1 MSEIKLSYEGL
12 KTVPN
17 QKAYIVLKK
26 REPQSDKDVRIS
38 DLFKEDI
45 LLAAQDLKDTTF
57 KLYMYLI
64 SNKEGYVGGL
74 SRQDAINK
82 TGISESSYKRGM
94 KELEEKGYFVYTNQ
108 RASGKDGD
116 LPLYHFYARPWG
128 QIDLIK

>member
-17 QKAYIVLKK
+17 QKAYKVVKK
-26 REPQSDKDVRIS
+26 REPQTDKDVRIS

-45 LLAAQDLKDTTF
+45 FLAAQDLKDTTF

-64 SNKEGYVGGL
+64 SNQDSYVAGL

-82 TGISESSYKRGM
+82 TGISESSYKRGI
-94 KELEEKGYFVYTNQ
+94 KELEEKGYFIYTNQ

-116 LPLYHFYARPWG
+116 LPLYNFYARPWG

>member
-17 QKAYIVLKK
+17 QKAYKVIKK
-26 REPQSDKDVRIS
+26 REPQTDKDVRIS

-45 LLAAQDLKDTTF
+45 LLAAQNLKDTTF

-64 SNKEGYVGGL
+64 SNRDGYVAGL

-82 TGISESSYKRGM
+82 TGISESSYKRGI
-94 KELEEKGYFVYTNQ
+94 KELEEKGYFIYTNL
-108 RASGKDGD
+108 RATGKDGD
-116 LPLYHFYARPWG
+116 LPLYNFYARPWG

>member
-1 MSEIKLSYEGL
+1 MSEIKLTYEGL

-17 QKAYIVLKK
+17 QKAYIVIKK

-82 TGISESSYKRGM
+82 TGISESSYKRGI
-94 KELEEKGYFVYTNQ
+94 KELEEKGYFIYTNL
-108 RASGKDGD
+108 RATGKDGD
-116 LPLYHFYARPWG
+116 LPLYNFYARPWG

>member
-17 QKAYIVLKK
+17 QKAYIVIKK

-82 TGISESSYKRGM
+82 TGISESSYKRGI
-94 KELEEKGYFVYTNQ
+94 KELEEKGYFIYTNL
-108 RASGKDGD
+108 RATGKDGD
-116 LPLYHFYARPWG
+116 LPLYNFYARPWG

>member
-1 MSEIKLSYEGL
+1 MSEIKLSYEGI

-17 QKAYIVLKK
+17 QKAYKVVKK
-26 REPQSDKDVRIS
+26 REPQSNKDVRIS
-38 DLFKEDI
+38 DVFKEDI
-45 LLAAQDLKDTTF
+45 FFAAQDLKDTTF

-64 SNKEGYVGGL
+64 SNQDGYIAGL
-74 SRQDAINK
+74 SRQDVINK

-108 RASGKDGD
+108 RASGKDGN
-116 LPLYHFYARPWG
+116 LPLYTFYSRPWG